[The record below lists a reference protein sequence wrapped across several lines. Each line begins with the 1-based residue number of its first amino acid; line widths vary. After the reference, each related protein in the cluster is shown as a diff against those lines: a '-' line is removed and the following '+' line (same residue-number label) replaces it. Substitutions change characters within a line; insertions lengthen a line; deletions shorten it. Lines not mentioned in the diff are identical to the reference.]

1 MKFKKL
7 MIICLYI
14 VTSLTLMSQ
23 ETSREELE
31 FFKNNGII
39 SQEEY
44 ELLINDSAILDGKYL
59 YELRV
64 NGNVESK
71 VYEVVNKNGVS
82 FFPVLEFFKI
92 IGFKNFSIDKNEIKC
107 FLGEDLQEIELNEN
121 NDGFWEKDEFYLSK
135 EAFQEKFLKSLKV
148 DNNAFKLNM
157 FLKFASP
164 KEIQN
169 ILDRTKEKLED
180 EKNNTNLIYTN
191 DPVFFELGYLR
202 TQLNKV
208 FTKRKDSDSKKF
220 KNSWDGNLE
229 YQGAFLYGQFLGNY
243 NLKEHTLEDMKLLY
257 NDIWEQHNLEIAN
270 YSAGKKTREWGASFK
285 KNKGYFI
292 TKNKTYVINENV
304 PIGSRVELLY
314 MGIPIAVQDA
324 LNGTV
329 YFDNDEIKGD
339 RQYILK
345 IYTPDGR
352 IYLKKIDT
360 ASDYNQQN
368 KGQIE
373 YNIDFR
379 EVAPSHGKVRGHSK
393 LYYGLTENTTIGLDY
408 NREVERDE
416 KGYRYIN
423 SGRGEIIHSN
433 YIFSYPYTI
442 VLGKEKAF
450 TNIYDKNKVF
460 AKGQLDI
467 EKFRFK
473 VHKEK
478 KDKFYKEKSKSEYT
492 VEYRPFNNMT
502 LKYEVEDIRFYDKH
516 KELNRKYGGSY
527 AKSYKNFLVS
537 GEYENSKYDK
547 EKYMLNF
554 YYSGFRTF
562 TIKLEN
568 EWKKSGKEYETALTL
583 FNSANG
589 KFDYAVELRR
599 SKRDKSMITFK
610 FNLQYD
616 NLFNFDMFADKKG
629 NQEYKFGLD
638 RVIDLKN
645 PTKTIENIDSSRVQV
660 VTFVDSNNNNICDE
674 NEARVEKVK
683 VKIGQKEI
691 ITDKNGVGT
700 FYGIPNHMLYD
711 LNPVIRKP
719 SFVLGKN
726 KIQVK
731 GRNNSTLIAYI
742 PIKPMLTLNGVVNLK
757 GILSENIDEKI
768 SIYRDVL
775 IKIKDDKEQVV
786 ELSMADEDGIFL
798 VSGLLPGKYTVEVQ
812 YIGEFYNI
820 KPITQEITMEYSENK
835 AEEKLDLNLEV
846 KELE

>member
-1 MKFKKL
+1 ML
-7 MIICLYI
+7 
-14 VTSLTLMSQ
+14 
-23 ETSREELE
+23 
-31 FFKNNGII
+31 
-39 SQEEY
+39 
-44 ELLINDSAILDGKYL
+44 
-59 YELRV
+59 
-64 NGNVESK
+64 
-71 VYEVVNKNGVS
+71 
-82 FFPVLEFFKI
+82 
-92 IGFKNFSIDKNEIKC
+92 
-107 FLGEDLQEIELNEN
+107 
-121 NDGFWEKDEFYLSK
+121 
-135 EAFQEKFLKSLKV
+135 
-148 DNNAFKLNM
+148 
-157 FLKFASP
+157 
-164 KEIQN
+164 
-169 ILDRTKEKLED
+169 
-180 EKNNTNLIYTN
+180 
-191 DPVFFELGYLR
+191 
-202 TQLNKV
+202 
-208 FTKRKDSDSKKF
+208 
-220 KNSWDGNLE
+220 
-229 YQGAFLYGQFLGNY
+229 
-243 NLKEHTLEDMKLLY
+243 
-257 NDIWEQHNLEIAN
+257 
-270 YSAGKKTREWGASFK
+270 GKKTREWGASFK
-285 KNKGYFI
+285 KNRGYFI
-292 TKNKTYVINENV
+292 TENKTYVINENV

-324 LNGTV
+324 TNGNV
-329 YFDNDEIKGD
+329 YFDSDEIKGD

-345 IYTPDGR
+345 IYTPDGK

-379 EVAPSHGKVRGHSK
+379 EVASSNGKIRGHSK
-393 LYYGLTENTTIGLDY
+393 FYYGLTENTTIGFDY
-408 NREVERDE
+408 NRDVERDE

-442 VLGKEKAF
+442 VLGKERAF
-450 TNIYDKNKVF
+450 THLYNKNKLF

-467 EKFRFK
+467 DKFRFK
-473 VHKEK
+473 IHKEK
-478 KDKFYKEKSKSEYT
+478 KDKFYREKSKSEYT
-492 VEYRPFNNMT
+492 LEYRPINNLT
-502 LKYEVEDIRFYDKH
+502 LRYEVEDIRFYNKT
-516 KELNRKYGGSY
+516 KELNKKYGGSY

-537 GEYENSKYDK
+537 GEYENSKYEK
-547 EKYMLNF
+547 EKYRLNF

-599 SKRDKSMITFK
+599 TKKDKSIITFK

-660 VTFVDSNNNNICDE
+660 ITFVDSNNNNICDE
-674 NEARVEKVK
+674 HETRVEKVK

-691 ITDKNGVGT
+691 ITDKDGIGT

-711 LNPVIRKP
+711 LNPIIRKP

-742 PIKPMLTLNGVVNLK
+742 PIKPMLTLNGTLNLK
-757 GILSENIDEKI
+757 GILSNDIDKKI
-768 SIYRDVL
+768 KIYRDVL
-775 IKIKDDKEQVV
+775 IKIKDKNEQIV
-786 ELSMADEDGIFL
+786 ELSMADEDGVFL
-798 VSGLLPGKYTVEVQ
+798 VSGLLPGKYTIEAQ

-820 KPITQEITMEYSENK
+820 NPITQEITMEYSENK
-835 AEEKLDLNLEV
+835 IEEKLELNLEV